1 MLKERDFM
9 NEKLLDIVKYFC
21 LTFVSLE
28 IMYYI
33 ARSSLNFVLVLLV
46 SLVFTFFYSL
56 DKFKVI
62 GRLFSGSSSTVP
74 DKSGKKQSM

>member
-9 NEKLLDIVKYFC
+9 NDKILDIGKYFC

-33 ARSSLNFVLVLLV
+33 AKSRLNLGLVLLV
-46 SLVFTFFYSL
+46 SLIFTILYSL
-56 DKFKVI
+56 DKFKVL
-62 GRLFSGSSSTVP
+62 GMFLSRSRSTP
-74 DKSGKKQSM
+74 TDKNNKNQSM